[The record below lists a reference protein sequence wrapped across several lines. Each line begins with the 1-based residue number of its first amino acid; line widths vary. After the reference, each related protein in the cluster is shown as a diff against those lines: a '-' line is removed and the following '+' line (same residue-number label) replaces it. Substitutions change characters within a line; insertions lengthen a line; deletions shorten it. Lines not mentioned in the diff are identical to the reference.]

1 MYAVGHLALGYIT
14 GKASSRILKTDI
26 DVPLVFALSILPD
39 IDLLIPRL
47 PHRGPTHSIIAT
59 ILIFLPILAIYRRR
73 SIPYL
78 LATLQ
83 HSLLGDFLT
92 GGAQLM
98 WPISPDW
105 YGIDIAL
112 RSSTNITME
121 VTAFAASLTL
131 MIVTGDLKGL
141 LKPQRSNLL
150 LTIPLA
156 AFTVQLTG
164 IYSIPAELAIPQ
176 TTYLIL
182 FSASILLGI
191 RRFLSTTRHARA
203 SVEAAGSKAR

>member
-1 MYAVGHLALGYIT
+1 MFLVGHLALGYIT
-14 GKASSRILKTDI
+14 AKGSSRILKTDV

-47 PHRGPTHSIIAT
+47 SHRGPTHSIIAT
-59 ILIFLPILAIYRRR
+59 ILIFLPILVIYGRR
-73 SIPYL
+73 SAPYL

-98 WPISPDW
+98 WPISHHW

-112 RSSTNITME
+112 RSPTNITME

-150 LTIPLA
+150 LTLPLA

-164 IYSIPAELAIPQ
+164 IHSIPAELAIPQ
-176 TTYLIL
+176 TVYLIL
-182 FSASILLGI
+182 FSASILLDI
-191 RRFLSTTRHARA
+191 RRFLSTTRHAGAR
-203 SVEAAGSKAR
+203 VEVAGSKAS